1 LHAGK
6 GVSVMKK
13 RSESITEGVKAIRK
27 KLDNLK
33 SDTMQARSKIKNMQ
47 ELNSLLTEDSREL
60 AKLDEE
66 PGPGE
71 KG

>member
-1 LHAGK
+1 
-6 GVSVMKK
+6 MKK
-13 RSESITEGVKAIRK
+13 RSESITEGVKAIRE

-33 SDTMQARSKIKNMQ
+33 SDTRNAHCKIKDMQ

-60 AKLDEE
+60 AKLDDE
-66 PGPGE
+66 PGPVE